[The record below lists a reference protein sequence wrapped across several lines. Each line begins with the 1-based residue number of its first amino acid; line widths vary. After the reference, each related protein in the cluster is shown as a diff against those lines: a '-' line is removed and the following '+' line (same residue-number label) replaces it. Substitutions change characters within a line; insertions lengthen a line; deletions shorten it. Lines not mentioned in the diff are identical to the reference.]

1 MCRRSIIPFPPAG
14 AGVEL
19 VKKAGGEVVEAACV
33 IELPELKGREKL
45 DGLPLHVLVEK
56 EGI

>member
-1 MCRRSIIPFPPAG
+1 M
-14 AGVEL
+14 EL
-19 VKKAGGEVVEAACV
+19 ISKVGGEVVEAACV

-45 DGLPLHVLVEK
+45 DGLPLFVLVEK

>member
-1 MCRRSIIPFPPAG
+1 M
-14 AGVEL
+14 
-19 VKKAGGEVVEAACV
+19 KKAGGEVVEAAWF

-45 DGLPLHVLVEK
+45 GGLPLHVLVEK